1 MRKGSLVLLGAAAGV
16 ALTLFAAQP
25 EFALFAAQPG
35 SVTAA
40 ENYHRLDSF
49 ADALERVRKHYVE
62 KPDDNA
68 LIMAAING
76 MLSELEESS
85 YVDPKHLNDIQPC
98 TGLDCG
104 NLGVDLTM
112 EDGLVKIVSPLDDSP
127 AAKAGLVAGD
137 VVLRIDREGV
147 QGLTFLDAVDKLRG
161 RVNSA
166 IQLTIVHPGQDQPS
180 ELMMMRDLVRVRAVR
195 FHSEGG
201 DIGYIRVA
209 QLSTQTTD
217 LMKKAI
223 ASISMQIP
231 PDRLKGYVLDLRNN
245 PNGLLEE
252 AVAFADAFLDKG
264 EIVSIR
270 ARKPEET
277 RHFYATAGDVT
288 NGKPIIVLINGGSA
302 SMAEVVAGALQD
314 NKRATI
320 VGTHS
325 FGKASAY
332 TMIPLGPGRGAIR
345 LATGHYVTPLGRVIQ
360 GRGISPDVEAPQDI
374 PDELKPSKGRLRPG
388 LQSYIPPDAR
398 NDKALTAAYD
408 LLRSA
413 SANASSLRDS
423 FRIDRR

>member
-1 MRKGSLVLLGAAAGV
+1 MRKGSLALLGATTGV

-35 SVTAA
+35 LSTVP

-62 KPDDNA
+62 RPDDNA
-68 LIMAAING
+68 LIQAAING

-85 YVDPKHLNDIQPC
+85 YVDPKHLNDTQVC
-98 TGLDCG
+98 TGVDCG

-112 EDGLVKIVSPLDDSP
+112 DDGLVKIVSPLDDSP

-137 VVLRIDREGV
+137 IVLRIDREGV
-147 QGLTFLDAVDKLRG
+147 QGLSFLDAVDKLRG

-180 ELMMMRDLVRVRAVR
+180 ELMLMRDMVRVRAVR

-201 DIGYIRVA
+201 DIGYIRIA
-209 QLSTQTTD
+209 QLNTQTTD
-217 LMKKAI
+217 QMKKAI

-264 EIVSIR
+264 EIVSMR
-270 ARKPEET
+270 SRKTEE
-277 RHFYATAGDVT
+277 HFYATAGDVT

-345 LATGHYVTPLGRVIQ
+345 LATGHYVTPLGHVIQ

-398 NDKALTAAYD
+398 NDKALMAAYD

-423 FRIDRR
+423 FRIDKR